1 MLVAPAD
8 EAVACF
14 GLLGLLDRHVV
25 ALFHRVVVGVDEA
38 AGLVLL
44 RRVRPRDVPLDGFRS
59 RARHRRPAWHLGAVV
74 RVRQRAR
81 QRWKK
86 GDKIYTQKNV

>member
-1 MLVAPAD
+1 
-8 EAVACF
+8 
-14 GLLGLLDRHVV
+14 
-25 ALFHRVVVGVDEA
+25 
-38 AGLVLL
+38 LL